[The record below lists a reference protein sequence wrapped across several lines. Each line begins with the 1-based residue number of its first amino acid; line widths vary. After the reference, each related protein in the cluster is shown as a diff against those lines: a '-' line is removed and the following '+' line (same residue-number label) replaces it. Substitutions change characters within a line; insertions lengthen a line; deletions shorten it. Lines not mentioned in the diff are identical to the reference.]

1 MDIEP
6 NKKYKVI
13 DGGGDKYFGTPE
25 SIILDMSW
33 WDRSRPEDD
42 PARVSSNSEYIQ
54 LVLSRLCIEE
64 DKVGK
69 LNDECELLS
78 FLSDKGFIEIVEA
91 D

>member
-1 MDIEP
+1 MKIEAD
-6 NKKYKVI
+6 KKYKVI

-25 SIILDMSW
+25 SIILKMRW
-33 WDRSRPEDD
+33 WDSARPEDD
-42 PARVSSNSEYIQ
+42 PARVSSNSEYVQ
-54 LVLSRLCIEE
+54 LVLSRLIVEE

-69 LNDECELLS
+69 INDECELLS

>member
-25 SIILDMSW
+25 RIVFNFRF
-33 WDRSRPEDD
+33 WDTARPEDD

-54 LVLSRLCIEE
+54 LVLSRFNVEE

-69 LNDECELLS
+69 INDECELLA
-78 FLSDKGFIEIVEA
+78 FLSDEGFIEILEA